1 MIVASLLAST
11 EPCERHVKRIQIE
24 RKSKVLPAEIARE
37 HLRGVGKP
45 VIITDATENW
55 PARSKWTFEFFKTT
69 YGSDPATAWLGNPVR
84 GPTPG
89 KLTTLSAYI
98 DFLDAPFTEL
108 PGVWID
114 KGSGKDN
121 HPASAAPGKEASPFY
136 LLGWYAFRQH
146 PELYD
151 DVVPAPYFV
160 QDFVSWLSP
169 TLRRVFECAS
179 NKEYSA
185 VYIGPKGSLS
195 ALHRD
200 YWHTH
205 AYLAQIQGRKRA
217 VLFSPEDSNLLN
229 DGQIDP
235 ERLDFEQFPLFNRA
249 TAYEC
254 VIEPG
259 DTLLIPANWLHHV
272 QGLEK
277 SITVS
282 HNFFNDSNLTA
293 HMTHILRNLPA
304 LVEGIDRSPDW
315 REELRIKWR
324 SSDFT
329 VTEHTP

>member
-1 MIVASLLAST
+1 
-11 EPCERHVKRIQIE
+11 VKHIQIE
-24 RKSKVLPAEIARE
+24 RKSNVVPADIARE
-37 HLRGVGKP
+37 HLRGLGKP

-69 YGSDPATAWLGNPVR
+69 YGSDPATAWLGR
-84 GPTPG
+84 GSHTG

-98 DFLDAPFTEL
+98 DFLDAPLAGL
-108 PGVWID
+108 PGVWTGRDI
-114 KGSGKDN
+114 GKDGR
-121 HPASAAPGKEASPFY
+121 PPPPAPGRGTSPLY

-151 DVVPAPYFV
+151 DIAPAPYFV
-160 QDFVSWLSP
+160 LDLVPALSP
-169 TLRRVFECAS
+169 TLRDVFEWTS

-185 VYIGPKGSLS
+185 VFIGPEGSLS

-200 YWHTH
+200 YWNTH

-217 VLFSPEDSNLLN
+217 ILFSPN
-229 DGQIDP
+229 DLEFLYEGRVDP
-235 ERLDFEQFPLFNRA
+235 ERPDFERFPLFDRA

-259 DTLLIPANWLHHV
+259 DTLLIPANWIHHV
-272 QGLEK
+272 RALEK

-282 HNFFNDSNLTA
+282 RNFFNDSNFTE
-293 HMTHILRNLPA
+293 HMIHILRELPRM
-304 LVEGIDRSPDW
+304 VEGLNSTQNW
-315 REELRIKWR
+315 RQELRIKWR

-329 VTEHTP
+329 TTDA